1 MILKKTDFLLGS
13 RNPVELTL
21 YIEYPKHREMTS
33 KRKTER
39 FEKEEEEKKKKKK
52 R

>member
-1 MILKKTDFLLGS
+1 MEVENT
-13 RNPVELTL
+13 VELTL

-39 FEKEEEEKKKKKK
+39 FEKEEEEMREKDREKNGGG